1 MRALIALLSLL
12 LPLTCAA
19 SGRVVQ
25 VADLFTGTNPSRGGD
40 VSAAVGF
47 GGRHLFSAA
56 TDAEGRELWI
66 TDGTPAGTRLFADLC
81 PGLCSSNPA
90 NFAVLQGRL
99 YFTASDPAHGSE
111 LWVLEA
117 IDAAPRRLADIAP
130 GSDSSLP
137 GPVQLIALRFSGVPV
152 LRLYVVAQR
161 PDVGRELWRVEGD
174 SVTLERDLR
183 PGPESS
189 SPDVVAGFGERRLL
203 VTALGSDGQRAPV
216 VLSHANAS
224 AVPNAAAAL
233 AGFPLPDPDNF
244 SLRRDYPE
252 LQGRVWLVRDGRSGV
267 QDQLWLA
274 DSNSASAT
282 QLLSDARLGEFAP
295 SVALARMFFTRSSLD
310 ELFVSDGTLAGTQ
323 SLGLRAAAALR
334 VLPGQLLLYAGVGGS
349 GSNRELFRSNGTLAG
364 TALVA
369 EIVPGSS
376 GVSVPTGFSHPV
388 ALSAD
393 GQSLYFVPTAN
404 ELWRSDGTSAG
415 TRRVAVSSFFNGI
428 RGLFPTLGTALFVDG
443 DDQDEPHF
451 ASGAVDDLRRLA
463 ELKSDIGHSF
473 PTPLAPVADR
483 VLINVRRSGLS
494 SETLSL
500 PRGGAGPVIEPA
512 PGQTFQFFVTQL
524 GGRAVLRSS
533 QAGLL
538 VTDGSVAGSAVI
550 PNLTGGG
557 QRYAA
562 FGPDCAPVRNG
573 RLSGAMFTSGP
584 DQLFESDG
592 SVAGTRALTAFNGF
606 LMDICSPRELSDRR
620 SLIALGDALLV
631 SAEINDVVPNRGLEL
646 FAIDAAG
653 GARLVRDLLPGT
665 GSSAPNHFERLGER
679 VLFSADDGLHGRELW
694 ITDGTAQGTRLL
706 ADLVPGSQGS
716 DPIGLRRIGARVV
729 FAARTPQLGLE
740 PWVTDGT
747 EAGTQP
753 LRDVF
758 AGPGSSLI
766 TIGDGG
772 GLRSPWFDSDDQ
784 RVVFAASS
792 RAGTAD
798 FGCPLFVSDGTPAG
812 TRCAQDRDTPLPI
825 APLPPASAAGLA
837 ADGDIVLV
845 QHQPDLGEEIALLR
859 GGRFASLTG
868 ADLRPGTDGSA
879 IRGLLVDG
887 SAAWF
892 QADDG
897 LSGLE
902 LYRLDLLPEP
912 PLFANGFE

>member
-1 MRALIALLSLL
+1 MRALMLWLSLISA
-12 LPLTCAA
+12 PTCAA
-19 SGRVVQ
+19 SGSVAQ
-25 VADLFTGTNPSRGGD
+25 VADLFTGTNSPRGGD

-47 GGRHLFSAA
+47 GDRHLFSAA

-81 PGLCSSNPA
+81 PGQCSSNPA

-99 YFTASDPAHGSE
+99 YFTASDLAHGSE
-111 LWVLEA
+111 LWVLDA
-117 IDAAPRRLADIAP
+117 FDAAPRRLADIAP

-137 GPVQLIALRFSGVPV
+137 GRVQLMALRFSGVPV

-161 PDVGRELWRVEGD
+161 PDVGRELWRIEGD
-174 SVTLERDLR
+174 SVSLERDLL

-224 AVPNAAAAL
+224 ASPNSAAAL
-233 AGFPLPDPDNF
+233 PGFPLPDPDNF

-252 LQGRVWLVRDGRSGV
+252 LQGRVWLVRDGRSGA

-274 DSNSASAT
+274 DGSSGAAT
-282 QLLSDARLGEFAP
+282 QLLSDPRLGEFAP
-295 SVALARMFFTRSSLD
+295 SVSLARMFFTRSSLD

-334 VLPGQLLLYAGVGGS
+334 ALPGQLLLYAGVNGS
-349 GSNRELFRSNGTLAG
+349 ASNRELFRSNGALAG

-369 EIVPGSS
+369 EIVPGSD
-376 GVSVPTGFSHPV
+376 GVSLPNGIGHPV

-393 GQSLYFVPTAN
+393 GQSLYFVPRAN
-404 ELWRSDGTSAG
+404 ELWRSDGTTAG
-415 TRRVAVSSFFNGI
+415 TRRVAVSTFASGI
-428 RGLFPTLGTALFVDG
+428 RALLPTSGAALFVG
-443 DDQDEPHF
+443 AGAADEPHF
-451 ASGAVDDLRRLA
+451 ASGELNELRRLA
-463 ELKSDIGHSF
+463 ELKPDIGHSF
-473 PTPLAPVADR
+473 ATPLATVADR
-483 VLINVRRSGLS
+483 VLLNANRGGTS
-494 SETLSL
+494 SQTLSV
-500 PRGGAGPVIEPA
+500 PRGGGAVIEPA
-512 PGQTFQFFVTQL
+512 PAQTFQFFVTHL
-524 GGRAVLRSS
+524 GSRAVLRSS
-533 QAGLL
+533 QVGLL
-538 VTDGSVAGSAVI
+538 VTDGSVAGSTVV
-550 PNLTGGG
+550 PNLPGASP
-557 QRYAA
+557 RYAA
-562 FGPDCAPVRNG
+562 LGPDCAPVRDG
-573 RLSGAMFTSGP
+573 RFSGAMFTSGS

-592 SVAGTRALTAFNGF
+592 SVAGTRALTAFEDF
-606 LMDICSPRELSDRR
+606 FMDICSPREISDRR
-620 SLIALGDALLV
+620 SLIALGDELLV
-631 SAEINDVVPNRGLEL
+631 AAQIGDVAPGSGLEL
-646 FAIDAAG
+646 FAIHAN
-653 GARLVRDLLPGT
+653 GAVRLVRDLLPGS
-665 GSSAPNHFERLGER
+665 GSSAPNHFERLGDR

-706 ADLVPGSQGS
+706 ADLVPGSQAS

-784 RVVFAASS
+784 RVVFAAST

-812 TRCAQDRDTPLPI
+812 TRCAQDRNTPLPI

-837 ADGDIVLV
+837 AGGDIVLV
-845 QHQPDLGEEIALLR
+845 QHQPDLGEEVALLR
-859 GGRFASLTG
+859 GGRFASLNG
-868 ADLRPGTDGSA
+868 ADLRPGPTGSGA
-879 IRGLLVDG
+879 RGLLVDG
-887 SAAWF
+887 SAVWF

-902 LYRLDLLPEP
+902 LYRLELLEEP